1 MNKDLFD
8 KIIKPKDVLTA
19 EEIKKLP
26 TWVKDDL
33 ENAKIVGKS
42 QKVIEVSNGTTY
54 KNFKFLKK

>member
-26 TWVKDDL
+26 KWVKDDL
-33 ENAKIVGKS
+33 ENAKIVGNFRRLLRF
-42 QKVIEVSNGTTY
+42 QME
-54 KNFKFLKK
+54 KNFT